1 MITIYWT
8 DVYLR
13 RKLKPMSLLQFQ
25 HRQISGA
32 TLGILFTLLLGFAS
46 ARPSH
51 AQESQTTLVFYAQSK
66 VSEDLWPLL
75 FQILRTDLANGAG
88 ELPNGLVLDRKAAL
102 VRGTDDLRGILFSK
116 VISVKLL
123 GRCDVLPQTDHPSSR
138 GPLGWVPLVSGKI
151 QPFVSIDCTRLAQVL
166 RPTAAGLDKQAR
178 EDVMAQAIAHVLIH
192 EWSHIV
198 AQSSAHSSRGI
209 TQAYLSVNDLIAEP
223 KNNHLSAAIH

>member
-1 MITIYWT
+1 
-8 DVYLR
+8 
-13 RKLKPMSLLQFQ
+13 MSLLQFP

-32 TLGILFTLLLGFAS
+32 TLSILFTLLLGFAA

-51 AQESQTTLVFYAQSK
+51 AQESGTTFIFYAQPK

-75 FQILRTDLANGAG
+75 FQVLHTDLANGAG
-88 ELPNGLVLDRKAAL
+88 DLPSGLVLDRKADF
-102 VRGTDDLRGILFSK
+102 VRGTDNLYGMLFSN
-116 VISVKLL
+116 VVSVKLL
-123 GRCDVLPQTDHPSSR
+123 GRCDVLPQTDHPSSM

-166 RPTAAGLDKQAR
+166 RPATAGLNKQAR
-178 EDVMAQAIAHVLIH
+178 QDLMAQAIAHVLIH

-198 AQSSAHSSRGI
+198 TQSSSHSSRGI

-223 KNNHLSAAIH
+223 KNTHLSAANH